1 MRVAALAIT
10 GLLAVLPPQQFRSN
24 VNTVEVYATVVD
36 SNGRL
41 VPDLTAEDFE
51 IRDNGRPQK
60 IDVFAQGT
68 QPITIAVMVDE
79 SPSVDLARPRLEA
92 AVQEFSR
99 RFLPGD
105 RGTLGAFSHLVRIER
120 GLHESLTPLI
130 ANVFGGRPRFPSG
143 TALWD
148 ALDEARDAVRTE
160 PGRRVVLMLTDANDN
175 CSLTDPVQV
184 VTRIVREGTMVYA
197 IGVRGTTGLPSTDL
211 RTVTRD
217 SGGFYFELKPADDL
231 AATFGRVADE
241 LHRQYVIGFT
251 PASLDGKVHELEVR
265 AKRRGLTVR
274 SRRFYIAEPRGA
286 PEAGR

>member
-1 MRVAALAIT
+1 MRLAALLLA
-10 GLLAVLPPQQFRSN
+10 GALAVLPAQQFRSN

-36 SNGRL
+36 SGGRL
-41 VPDLTAEDFE
+41 VPDLTAADFE
-51 IRDNGRPQK
+51 IRDNGRLQT

-79 SPSVDLARPRLEA
+79 SPSVDLARPRMES
-92 AVQEFSR
+92 AVEEFSR

-120 GLHESLTPLI
+120 GLHESMTPLI

-148 ALDEARDAVRTE
+148 ALDEARAAVRTE

-175 CSLTDPVQV
+175 CSLTDPVDV

-197 IGVRGTTGLPSTDL
+197 IGVKGTTGLPATDL

-217 SGGFYFELKPADDL
+217 SGGFYFELKPDDDL
-231 AATFGRVADE
+231 AATFARVADE

-274 SRRFYIAEPRGA
+274 SRRFYIAEPRG
-286 PEAGR
+286 GSVGIR